1 MKKYIVF
8 ILLLQACNNSINNK
22 TKLDLSDKE
31 DYNINMESKIVIH
44 ELSPEAKNITQQWSS
59 LQELQNIIAKLVKGD
74 YSTFKE
80 KDNYLKESI
89 GELRKTLPEK
99 LNINSVTS
107 RLLVLETNILQ
118 LESVLSESGLESKNK
133 VVISNK
139 SIESYYNFIYQ
150 INKIIEKE
158 LQIIE

>member
-8 ILLLQACNNSINNK
+8 ILLLQACNNSITNK
-22 TKLDLSDKE
+22 TKLELSDKE

-59 LQELQNIIAKLVKGD
+59 LQELQNIIANLVKGD

-99 LNINSVTS
+99 LNINSITS

>member
-31 DYNINMESKIVIH
+31 GYNINMESKIVIY
-44 ELSPEAKNITQQWSS
+44 ELSPEAKKITQQWSS
-59 LQELQNIIAKLVKGD
+59 LQELQNIIANLVKGD

>member
-31 DYNINMESKIVIH
+31 DYNINMESKIVVY
-44 ELSPEAKNITQQWSS
+44 ELSPEAKKITQQWSS
-59 LQELQNIIAKLVKGD
+59 LQELQNIIANLVKGD

>member
-8 ILLLQACNNSINNK
+8 ILLLQACNNSITNK

-31 DYNINMESKIVIH
+31 GYNINMESKIVIY

-59 LQELQNIIAKLVKGD
+59 LQELQNIIANLVKGD

>member
-22 TKLDLSDKE
+22 TKLDLIDKE
-31 DYNINMESKIVIH
+31 DYNINMESKIVVY
-44 ELSPEAKNITQQWSS
+44 ELSPEAKKITQQWSS
-59 LQELQNIIAKLVKGD
+59 LQELQNIIANLVKGD

>member
-31 DYNINMESKIVIH
+31 GYNINMESKIVIY

-59 LQELQNIIAKLVKGD
+59 LQELQNIIANLVKGD

-99 LNINSVTS
+99 LNINSITS

>member
-31 DYNINMESKIVIH
+31 GYNINMESKIVIR

-59 LQELQNIIAKLVKGD
+59 LQELQNIIENLVKGD

-99 LNINSVTS
+99 LNINSITS

>member
-31 DYNINMESKIVIH
+31 GYNINMESKIVIY

-59 LQELQNIIAKLVKGD
+59 LQELQNIIANLVKGD

>member
-31 DYNINMESKIVIH
+31 GYNINMESKIVIY
-44 ELSPEAKNITQQWSS
+44 ELSPEAKKITQQWSS
-59 LQELQNIIAKLVKGD
+59 LQELQNIIANLVKGD

-99 LNINSVTS
+99 LNINSITS

>member
-8 ILLLQACNNSINNK
+8 ILLLQGCNNSINNK
-22 TKLDLSDKE
+22 TKSDLTNKE
-31 DYNINMESKIVIH
+31 DYNITSDSKIIVH

-59 LQELQNIIAKLVKGD
+59 LQELQNIINNLTKGD

-99 LNINSVTS
+99 LNIKSITS

-118 LESVLSESGLESKNK
+118 LESVLSESSLESVNK
-133 VVISNK
+133 ILISNK
-139 SIESYYNFIYQ
+139 SIESYYNLIYQ
-150 INKIIEKE
+150 INKTIEKE
-158 LQIIE
+158 LQVID

>member
-22 TKLDLSDKE
+22 TKLDLIDKE
-31 DYNINMESKIVIH
+31 DYNINMESKIVVY
-44 ELSPEAKNITQQWSS
+44 ELSPGAKKITQQWSS
-59 LQELQNIIAKLVKGD
+59 LQELQNIIANLVKGD

>member
-8 ILLLQACNNSINNK
+8 ILLLQACNNSITNK
-22 TKLDLSDKE
+22 TKLELSDKE
-31 DYNINMESKIVIH
+31 DYNINMESKIVVY

-59 LQELQNIIAKLVKGD
+59 LQELQNIIANLVKGD

-99 LNINSVTS
+99 LNINSITS

>member
-31 DYNINMESKIVIH
+31 GYNINMESKIVIY

-59 LQELQNIIAKLVKGD
+59 LQELQNIIANLVKGD

-89 GELRKTLPEK
+89 GELIKTLPEK
-99 LNINSVTS
+99 LNINSITS

-118 LESVLSESGLESKNK
+118 LESELSESGLESKNK

>member
-31 DYNINMESKIVIH
+31 DYNINMESKIVVY

-99 LNINSVTS
+99 LNINSITS

>member
-31 DYNINMESKIVIH
+31 DYNINMESKIVVY

>member
-31 DYNINMESKIVIH
+31 GYNINMESKIVVY

>member
-1 MKKYIVF
+1 MRFINVF
-8 ILLLQACNNSINNK
+8 S
-22 TKLDLSDKE
+22 
-31 DYNINMESKIVIH
+31 
-44 ELSPEAKNITQQWSS
+44 ELSE
-59 LQELQNIIAKLVKGD
+59 
-74 YSTFKE
+74 
-80 KDNYLKESI
+80 
-89 GELRKTLPEK
+89 
-99 LNINSVTS
+99 INSVTS

>member
-31 DYNINMESKIVIH
+31 GYNINMESKIVVY

-59 LQELQNIIAKLVKGD
+59 LQELQNIIANLVKGD

>member
-8 ILLLQACNNSINNK
+8 ILLLQGCNNSINNK
-22 TKLDLSDKE
+22 TKSDLTNKE
-31 DYNINMESKIVIH
+31 DYNITSDSKIIVR

-59 LQELQNIIAKLVKGD
+59 LQELQNIINNLTKGD

-99 LNINSVTS
+99 LNIKSITS
-107 RLLVLETNILQ
+107 RLLVLETNFLQ
-118 LESVLSESGLESKNK
+118 LESVLSESSLESKNK
-133 VVISNK
+133 VAISNK

-150 INKIIEKE
+150 INKTIEKE
-158 LQIIE
+158 LQIID

>member
-31 DYNINMESKIVIH
+31 DYNINMESKIVVY

-59 LQELQNIIAKLVKGD
+59 LQELQNIIANLVKGD

-99 LNINSVTS
+99 LNINSITS

>member
-8 ILLLQACNNSINNK
+8 ILLLQGCNNSINNK
-22 TKLDLSDKE
+22 TKSDLTNKE
-31 DYNINMESKIVIH
+31 DYNITSDSKIIVR

-59 LQELQNIIAKLVKGD
+59 LQELQNIINNLTKGD

-99 LNINSVTS
+99 LNIKSITS

-118 LESVLSESGLESKNK
+118 LESVLSESSLESVNK
-133 VVISNK
+133 ILISNK
-139 SIESYYNFIYQ
+139 SIESYYNLIYQ
-150 INKIIEKE
+150 INKTIEKE
-158 LQIIE
+158 LQVID

>member
-31 DYNINMESKIVIH
+31 DYNINMESKIVVY
-44 ELSPEAKNITQQWSS
+44 ELSPGAKKITQQWSS
-59 LQELQNIIAKLVKGD
+59 LQELQNIIANLVKGD

-133 VVISNK
+133 VVILSL
-139 SIESYYNFIYQ
+139 IHI
-150 INKIIEKE
+150 
-158 LQIIE
+158 

>member
-22 TKLDLSDKE
+22 TKLDLSEKE
-31 DYNINMESKIVIH
+31 GYNINMESKIVVY
-44 ELSPEAKNITQQWSS
+44 ELSPEAKKITQQWSS
-59 LQELQNIIAKLVKGD
+59 LQELQNIIANLVKGD

>member
-8 ILLLQACNNSINNK
+8 ILLLQGCNNSINNK
-22 TKLDLSDKE
+22 TKSDLTNKE
-31 DYNINMESKIVIH
+31 DYNITSDSKIIVR

-59 LQELQNIIAKLVKGD
+59 LQELQNIINNLTKGD

-99 LNINSVTS
+99 LNIKSITS
-107 RLLVLETNILQ
+107 RLLVLETNFLQ
-118 LESVLSESGLESKNK
+118 LESVLSESGLESVNKVLIKNK
-133 VVISNK
+133 L
-139 SIESYYNFIYQ
+139 IESYYNFIYQ
-150 INKIIEKE
+150 INKNIEKD
-158 LQIIE
+158 LQIID

>member
-31 DYNINMESKIVIH
+31 GYYINMESKIVIY

-59 LQELQNIIAKLVKGD
+59 LQELQNIIANLVKGD

-99 LNINSVTS
+99 LNINSITS

>member
-8 ILLLQACNNSINNK
+8 ILLLQACNNSITNK

-59 LQELQNIIAKLVKGD
+59 LQELQNIIANLVKGD

-99 LNINSVTS
+99 LNINSITS

>member
-31 DYNINMESKIVIH
+31 GYNINMESKIVIY

-59 LQELQNIIAKLVKGD
+59 LQELQNIIANLVKGD

-89 GELRKTLPEK
+89 GELIKTLPEK
-99 LNINSVTS
+99 LNINSITS

>member
-8 ILLLQACNNSINNK
+8 ILLLQACNNSITNK
-22 TKLDLSDKE
+22 TILDLIDKE
-31 DYNINMESKIVIH
+31 DYNINMESKIVIR

-59 LQELQNIIAKLVKGD
+59 LQELQNIIANLVKGD

-99 LNINSVTS
+99 LNINSITS

-118 LESVLSESGLESKNK
+118 LESVLSESGLESKKK

>member
-8 ILLLQACNNSINNK
+8 ILLLQACNNSITNK

-59 LQELQNIIAKLVKGD
+59 LQELQNIIANLVKGD

-80 KDNYLKESI
+80 KDNYLKASI

-99 LNINSVTS
+99 LNINSITS

>member
-31 DYNINMESKIVIH
+31 DYNINMESKIVIY

-59 LQELQNIIAKLVKGD
+59 LQELQNIIANLVKGD

-99 LNINSVTS
+99 LNINSITS

>member
-31 DYNINMESKIVIH
+31 GYYINMESKIVIY

-59 LQELQNIIAKLVKGD
+59 LQELQNIIANLVKGD

-99 LNINSVTS
+99 LNINSITS

-118 LESVLSESGLESKNK
+118 LESELSESGLESKNK

>member
-1 MKKYIVF
+1 MKKYIVL
-8 ILLLQACNNSINNK
+8 ILLLQACDNSINNK
-22 TKLDLSDKE
+22 TKLDLSYKE
-31 DYNINMESKIVIH
+31 DYNINLDSKIIVR

-59 LQELQNIIAKLVKGD
+59 LQELQNIINNLTKGD

-99 LNINSVTS
+99 LNIKSITS

-118 LESVLSESGLESKNK
+118 LKSGLSESSLESVNK
-133 VVISNK
+133 ILISNK
-139 SIESYYNFIYQ
+139 SIESYYNLIYQ
-150 INKIIEKE
+150 INKTIEKE
-158 LQIIE
+158 LQVID

>member
-59 LQELQNIIAKLVKGD
+59 LQELQNIIANLVKGD

>member
-31 DYNINMESKIVIH
+31 DYNINMESKIVVY

-59 LQELQNIIAKLVKGD
+59 LQELQNIIANLVKGD

>member
-59 LQELQNIIAKLVKGD
+59 LQELQNIIANLVKGD

-99 LNINSVTS
+99 LNINSITS

>member
-8 ILLLQACNNSINNK
+8 ILLLQGCNNSINNK
-22 TKLDLSDKE
+22 TKLDLSNKE
-31 DYNINMESKIVIH
+31 DYNIISDSKIIIR
-44 ELSPEAKNITQQWSS
+44 ELSPEAKNIIQQWSS
-59 LQELQNIIAKLVKGD
+59 LQELQSIINNLTKGD

-99 LNINSVTS
+99 LNIKSITS
-107 RLLVLETNILQ
+107 RLLVLETNFLQ
-118 LESVLSESGLESKNK
+118 LESVLSESSLESKNK
-133 VVISNK
+133 VAISNK

-150 INKIIEKE
+150 INKTIEKE
-158 LQIIE
+158 LQIID

>member
-8 ILLLQACNNSINNK
+8 ILLLQACNNSITNK

-31 DYNINMESKIVIH
+31 DYNINMESKIVIY

-59 LQELQNIIAKLVKGD
+59 LQELQNIIANLVKGD

-99 LNINSVTS
+99 LNINSITS